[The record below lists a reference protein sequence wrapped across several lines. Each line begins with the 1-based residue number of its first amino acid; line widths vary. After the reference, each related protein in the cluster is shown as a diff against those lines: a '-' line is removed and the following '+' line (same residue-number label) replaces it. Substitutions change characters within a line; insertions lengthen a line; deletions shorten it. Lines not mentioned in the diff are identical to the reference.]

1 MLNWNLIKKD
11 NKNIDNKN
19 NNNKNKNNNNN
30 GKLKLKKNNFLN
42 KIKLATCKTN

>member
-11 NKNIDNKN
+11 KN
-19 NNNKNKNNNNN
+19 NINNKNKNNN

-42 KIKLATCKTN
+42 KIKLATCKIN

>member
-11 NKNIDNKN
+11 NKNIDIKN
-19 NNNKNKNNNNN
+19 NNNKNNNYN
-30 GKLKLKKNNFLN
+30 GKLKLKKNNFLS